1 MLYLLQDIP
10 VNPLDLEHRPGRHT
24 SRLLQQAR
32 RQSRNHPQ
40 SWAAYQPVES
50 GRFEEILDS
59 EPSESEFS
67 EDEEEL
73 TTSPR
78 EADSDSENPPSPPT
92 PSHDDDPHADTSDD
106 SYDHREIISN
116 LQENL
121 FQQTNPG
128 THGKPSAS
136 LTISPITTHVLFSAF
151 SQEDVEAAKTLL
163 ELKNKIRKRT
173 IDEEHTVDNPRN
185 KIEAK
190 NAEWEVHRRRV
201 KAVYDLGSNLLR
213 VQKNLQHG
221 KYLNIDEAE
230 QDQSAAW
237 ITFVKA
243 CNEDASLSLESEA
256 PSGIQENNALI

>member
-1 MLYLLQDIP
+1 MLVTPEREMDQGISDYVADTNKAAAMLYLLQDIP

-92 PSHDDDPHADTSDD
+92 PSHDDEYQEDFGFWKWVMSMRTTSSRVLHPDFGLEGFF
-106 SYDHREIISN
+106 SKNYQYSSVSC
-116 LQENL
+116 L
-121 FQQTNPG
+121 FSFQSLTLRTIPG
-128 THGKPSAS
+128 SLRRLRKPSRKIPRRNS
-136 LTISPITTHVLFSAF
+136 SVAF
-151 SQEDVEAAKTLL
+151 KVELL
-163 ELKNKIRKRT
+163 MCHFIFNY
-173 IDEEHTVDNPRN
+173 V
-185 KIEAK
+185 
-190 NAEWEVHRRRV
+190 W
-201 KAVYDLGSNLLR
+201 
-213 VQKNLQHG
+213 
-221 KYLNIDEAE
+221 
-230 QDQSAAW
+230 
-237 ITFVKA
+237 
-243 CNEDASLSLESEA
+243 
-256 PSGIQENNALI
+256 